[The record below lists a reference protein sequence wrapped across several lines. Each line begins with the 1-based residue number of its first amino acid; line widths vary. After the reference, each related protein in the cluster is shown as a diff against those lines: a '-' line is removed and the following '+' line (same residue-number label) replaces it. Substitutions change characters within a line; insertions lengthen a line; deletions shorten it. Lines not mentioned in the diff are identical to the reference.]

1 MTDLSEKFIGTI
13 KYCGESVENGMLDA
27 RKASQALI
35 GFDEAIRFF
44 SIIQNPNFQEVDFEL
59 PVKIRQ
65 GSWEAFIPDAIMWI
79 KATGAVA
86 GSAYIVKAA
95 QKMAEKDSDKV
106 GIKAIILK
114 SVEAIKWVIRIG
126 KHIETTSIK
135 KFKEVKF
142 RNNNSEIGIPDKKGE
157 LLWIPK
163 EYLEWYSKCPSN
175 ILEKLVELVEEKR
188 TLYIGSNDSTDNA
201 FEIIANKHRPFFLP
215 KLEDDILFPE
225 LVHGMEVTLRGVI
238 TRGNGTANNMGF
250 RYNEHIL
257 TVYPETGS
265 IVQYK
270 ETLFLD
276 AEILGTISRRDDKG
290 ELRLKKPK
298 IIFTSIKTIEKE
310 TDVPTLFY

>member
-1 MTDLSEKFIGTI
+1 MTDFSEKFIGTI
-13 KYCGESVENGMLDA
+13 KYCGESVENGMMDA

-44 SIIQNPNFQEVDFEL
+44 SIIQNPIFQEVDFEL

-79 KATGAVA
+79 KATGVVA

-95 QKMAEKDSDKV
+95 QKMAENDFDKV

-126 KHIETTSIK
+126 KHIETTTVK
-135 KFKEVKF
+135 KFKVVKF
-142 RNNNSEIGIPDKKGE
+142 RNNNSEIGIPDKRGE
-157 LLWIPK
+157 LLWVPK
-163 EYLEWYSKCPSN
+163 EHLEWYSKCPPN
-175 ILEKLVELVEEKR
+175 ILEKLADLVDEKR

-201 FEIIANKHRPFFLP
+201 FETIANKHRPFFLP
-215 KLEDDILFPE
+215 ESDDDILFPE
-225 LVHGMEVTLRGVI
+225 LVHGMEVILRGVI

-257 TVYPETGS
+257 TVHPKTGS

-276 AEILGTISRRDDKG
+276 AEISGKISRRDDKG
-290 ELRLKKPK
+290 ELRLRKPK

-310 TDVPTLFY
+310 SDEPTLF